1 VRSVKFLE
9 SGFTSFFGKVKRKDV
24 VTFTREL
31 ATLNKAGVSLIKCLL
46 SLRDQMPVGRFKTT
60 VSEVIDGIERGDTFS
75 EALSH
80 QSEVFPPLYVNMIKS
95 GELGGQL
102 DQVLKRLANL
112 LEKEER
118 LKKKIKAAFIYPG
131 FVLGF
136 ALIILGL
143 LMIIVIPT
151 FTKIFEELGGDL
163 PAPTKFLITTSAIFR
178 KFWYIVLAAI
188 LALIQ
193 AVRYLMKY
201 SIVKYYIDLI
211 ALHVPVF
218 GKLTRNVAISS
229 FARTLGTLLN
239 SGVTIIAALQIVR
252 ETQGNLVYA
261 NLIPEIIQ
269 HVKEGENISGLMEQT
284 KRFPNLVIKLV
295 AVGEETGELSDML
308 MQIADNYEEEVD
320 LLVGALASLLEPILI
335 IFMGLVVG
343 FIVISMFLP
352 LFNITKLI

>member
-1 VRSVKFLE
+1 MR
-9 SGFTSFFGKVKRKDV
+9 FFEQGMALLFSKVKRKDV

-31 ATLNKAGVSLIKCLL
+31 ATLNKAGVPLVKCLI
-46 SLRDQMPVGRFKTT
+46 SLRDQMPAGRFKLT
-60 VSEVIDGIERGDTFS
+60 VTDVIDGIERGDTFS
-75 EALSH
+75 EALAH
-80 QSEVFPPLYVNMIKS
+80 HVEVFTPLYVNMIKS
-95 GELGGQL
+95 GEMGGQL
-102 DQVLKRLANL
+102 DQVLKRLATL
-112 LEKEER
+112 LEKDER

-131 FVLGF
+131 FVLSF

-151 FTKIFEELGGDL
+151 FSKIFEELGGEL
-163 PAPTKFLITTSAIFR
+163 PAPTQFLIMTSTLFR
-178 KFWYIVLAAI
+178 KYWYLVLIAIVAFI
-188 LALIQ
+188 QLI
-193 AVRYLMKY
+193 RFLMRY
-201 SIVKYYIDLI
+201 SIVKYYLDLMS
-211 ALHVPVF
+211 LHVPVF

-252 ETQGNLVYA
+252 DTQTNLVYA
-261 NLIPEIIQ
+261 NLVPGIIQ
-269 HVKEGENISGLMEQT
+269 HVKEGENISVQMEQT

-308 MQIADNYEEEVD
+308 IQIADNYEEEVD
-320 LLVGALASLLEPILI
+320 LLVGALASLLEPLLI